1 MDGFNMFTKGTSA
14 SRVEFP
20 GWDSLTFQ
28 LVDNPL
34 YPPDHDPPQVL
45 AVLQLKEGKRPSVG
59 LSVLG

>member
-45 AVLQLKEGKRPSVG
+45 AVLQL
-59 LSVLG
+59 